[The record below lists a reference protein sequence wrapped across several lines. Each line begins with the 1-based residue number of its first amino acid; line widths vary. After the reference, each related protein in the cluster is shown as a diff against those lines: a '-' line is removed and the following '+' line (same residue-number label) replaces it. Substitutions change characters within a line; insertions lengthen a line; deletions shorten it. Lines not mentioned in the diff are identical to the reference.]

1 VTAPTDYTAE
11 LRPQLLAIM
20 RAHPDH
26 PDWTVEQL
34 RSHGNIP
41 FWQPVRTAL
50 IVLTE
55 QGHLLINVHSTGP
68 KYTYSLA
75 DQPNP
80 PMGMPPAPS
89 PDGLPPAPR

>member
-55 QGHLLINVHSTGP
+55 QGHLLINVHSSGP

-75 DQPNP
+75 DPMSGDGGQPTT
-80 PMGMPPAPS
+80 
-89 PDGLPPAPR
+89 